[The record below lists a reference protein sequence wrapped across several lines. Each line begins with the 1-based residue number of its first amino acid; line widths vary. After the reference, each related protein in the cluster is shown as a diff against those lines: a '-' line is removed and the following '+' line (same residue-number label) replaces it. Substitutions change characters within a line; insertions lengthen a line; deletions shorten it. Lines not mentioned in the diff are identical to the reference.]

1 MVLRIY
7 GKKSKEKV
15 FSQPVFLLIL
25 SKHEAKKVKKSSQES
40 GGIARSA
47 GTVGIAVMCSRILGL
62 IREQVF
68 AGMFG
73 AGTAYD
79 AFVVAFRIPNLLRDL
94 FGEGALSAAFVT
106 VFSDY
111 DTNKTQKQTWQ
122 LASNVLV
129 FFAIALSLITLAGI
143 YLAGP
148 IVSLLAHGFDKV
160 PGKSELTVKLT
171 MIMMPFL
178 VFISLSAVIMG
189 ILNTKGRFFV
199 PAMASSFF
207 NLGSILGGVG
217 LALLLPRYGQ
227 PPIVGMAIGT
237 LIGGVLQLCMQFP
250 TLMKTGFSFKP
261 LLRLSDPGLRRILR
275 LMIPA
280 TIGLSATQINL
291 FINTNFAS
299 SCAEGSVSWLQ
310 YAFRL
315 VQLPIGVFGVAFS
328 IAAMPVLARHA
339 AKADIQGMRE
349 TLVSS
354 LTMVFC
360 LTIPASAG
368 LILLSEPI
376 IRLIYERGAF
386 TAATTIATSHALVL
400 YAIGLFAYSAN
411 KIIVPVFYALD
422 DTKYPVIGSFLT
434 VLANVLIIKATIS
447 AFQYKAIALTVSCTM
462 ILNFLF
468 LSVVLYRKLNGYSI
482 LYLGKGIIKI
492 CIATVVMS
500 LLLVMLRTYFNPWL
514 NGSLSQKTVSLFS
527 LIAAACLVY
536 SVTLYFLKLHELTD
550 IIHKLKIRIFS

>member
-1 MVLRIY
+1 L
-7 GKKSKEKV
+7 E
-15 FSQPVFLLIL
+15 
-25 SKHEAKKVKKSSQES
+25 KSSQDS
-40 GGIARSA
+40 GKIARSA
-47 GTVGIAVMCSRILGL
+47 STVGVAVMCSRILGL

-73 AGTAYD
+73 AGTAND

-94 FGEGALSAAFVT
+94 FAEGALSAAFVT

-111 DTNKTQKQTWQ
+111 DTNRTEQQTWQ

-129 FFAIALSLITLAGI
+129 FFAIALSIITLLGI
-143 YLAGP
+143 LMAGP
-148 IVSLLAHGFDKV
+148 IVSLMAPHFAET
-160 PGKSELTVKLT
+160 PGKVYLTTKLT

-178 VFISLSAVIMG
+178 VFISLAAVVMG

-199 PAMASSFF
+199 PAMASTFF
-207 NLGSILGGVG
+207 NLGSIIGGVC
-217 LALLLPRYGQ
+217 LAFLLPRFGQ
-227 PPIVGMAIGT
+227 PAIVGMAIGT
-237 LIGGVLQLCMQFP
+237 LVGGILQLGMQLPSLF
-250 TLMKTGFSFKP
+250 KTGFTFRFH
-261 LLRLSDPGLRRILR
+261 LNLSDPGLRRILR

-339 AKADIQGMRE
+339 ARKDMQGMRE

-360 LTIPASAG
+360 LTIPATAG
-368 LILLSEPI
+368 LILLADPI
-376 IRLIYERGAF
+376 IRLIFERGAF
-386 TAATTIATSHALVL
+386 TSADTTATAQALSL

-411 KIIVPVFYALD
+411 KILVPVFYALD
-422 DTKYPVIGSFLT
+422 DTRYPVIASFLA
-434 VLANVLIIKATIS
+434 VIANILIIFATIGF
-447 AFQYKAIALTVSCTM
+447 FQHRAIALSMSCTM
-462 ILNFLF
+462 LLNFLF
-468 LSVVLYRKLNGYSI
+468 LSAILFKKMEGYSI
-482 LYLGKGIIKI
+482 VYLLKGVGKI
-492 CIATVVMS
+492 CTATLFMS
-500 LLLVMLRTYFNPWL
+500 LMIVATRTVFASWFIGTLFQKAVAMLFLITGAALLY
-514 NGSLSQKTVSLFS
+514 
-527 LIAAACLVY
+527 CC
-536 SVTLYFLKLHELTD
+536 TLYFLRLPELTE
-550 IIHKLKIRIFS
+550 IIAKVRAKFRPM

>member
-1 MVLRIY
+1 
-7 GKKSKEKV
+7 
-15 FSQPVFLLIL
+15 L
-25 SKHEAKKVKKSSQES
+25 SKSQQS
-40 GGIARSA
+40 GRIARSA

-62 IREQVF
+62 IREQIF

-111 DTNKTQKQTWQ
+111 DTNRTPQQTWM

-143 YLAGP
+143 YLAKP
-148 IVSLLAHGFDKV
+148 IVLLFAENYALI
-160 PGKSELTVKLT
+160 PGKVALTTKLT

-178 VFISLSAVIMG
+178 VFISLSAVVMG

-199 PAMASSFF
+199 PAMASTFF
-207 NLGSILGGVG
+207 NLGSIIGGVG

-227 PPIVGMAIGT
+227 PAIAGMAIGT
-237 LIGGVLQLCMQFP
+237 LIGGILQLGMQLP
-250 TLMKTGFSFKP
+250 TLFKTGFTFKP
-261 LLRLSDPGLRRILR
+261 HLRLSDPGLKRILR

-291 FINTNFAS
+291 FINTRFAS
-299 SCAEGSVSWLQ
+299 SCVQGSVSWLQ

-315 VQLPIGVFGVAFS
+315 VQLPIGIFGVAFS
-328 IAAMPVLARHA
+328 IAAMPVLAKHA
-339 AKADIQGMRE
+339 AKKDIQGMKE

-368 LILLSEPI
+368 LILLDKPI
-376 IRLIYERGAF
+376 IRLIFERGAF
-386 TAATTIATSHALVL
+386 TATDTLATAQALSL

-411 KIIVPVFYALD
+411 KILVPVFYALD
-422 DTKYPVIGSFLT
+422 DTKFPVIASFLSVVT
-434 VLANVLIIKATIS
+434 NIAIISSTIS
-447 AFQYKAIALTVSCTM
+447 AFQHRAIALSVSCSA
-462 ILNFLF
+462 IFSLIF
-468 LSVVLYRKLNGYSI
+468 LSLVLYKKLNGYSVG
-482 LYLGKGIIKI
+482 YLAKGILKI
-492 CIATVVMS
+492 CLATLVMS
-500 LLLVMLRTYFNPWL
+500 SLIMGVRSYYSAWFAGSIYERALTLLSLIGASGLLYGITLYMLR
-514 NGSLSQKTVSLFS
+514 
-527 LIAAACLVY
+527 
-536 SVTLYFLKLHELTD
+536 LHELTD
-550 IIHKLKIRIFS
+550 IINKIKTRLFH

>member
-1 MVLRIY
+1 M
-7 GKKSKEKV
+7 
-15 FSQPVFLLIL
+15 
-25 SKHEAKKVKKSSQES
+25 KKSSQDS
-40 GGIARSA
+40 GKIARSA
-47 GTVGIAVMCSRILGL
+47 GTVGIAVMCSRVLGL
-62 IREQVF
+62 VREQIF

-111 DTNKTQKQTWQ
+111 DTNRTKEQTWQ

-129 FFAIALSLITLAGI
+129 FFAIALSIITILGI

-148 IVSLLAHGFDKV
+148 LVSALAPDFAEI
-160 PGKSELTVKLT
+160 PGKAALTVKLT

-178 VFISLSAVIMG
+178 LFISLSAVVMG
-189 ILNTKGRFFV
+189 VLNTKGRFFV

-207 NLGSILGGVG
+207 NLGSIVGGVG
-217 LALLLPRYGQ
+217 LALLLPRFGQ
-227 PPIVGMAIGT
+227 PAIAGMAIGT
-237 LIGGVLQLCMQFP
+237 LVGGILQLGIQIP
-250 TLMKTGFSFKP
+250 TLLKTGFIFRP
-261 LLRLSDPGLRRILR
+261 HLRLTDPGLRRILR

-280 TIGLSATQINL
+280 TIGLSATQMNT

-299 SCAEGSVSWLQ
+299 SCAEGSVSWLN

-328 IAAMPVLARHA
+328 IAAIPVLARHA
-339 AKADIQGMRE
+339 ARKDIQGMRE

-360 LTIPASAG
+360 LTIPATAG
-368 LILLSEPI
+368 LILLSNPI
-376 IRLIYERGAF
+376 IGLIFQRGAF
-386 TAATTIATSHALVL
+386 TRVDTIATAQALSL

-411 KIIVPVFYALD
+411 KILVPVFYALN
-422 DTKYPVIGSFLT
+422 DTKYPVFASFLT
-434 VLANVLIIKATIS
+434 VITNILIITLTIKT
-447 AFQYKAIALTVSCTM
+447 FQHRAIALSMSCTI

-468 LSVVLYRKLNGYSI
+468 LSVILYKKMSGYSI
-482 LYLGKGIIKI
+482 SYLLKGGLKI
-492 CIATVVMS
+492 CAATVCMS
-500 LLLVMLRTYFNPWL
+500 ALIITARPFLASWLTGNTFQKAGALFLLITSGGILYC
-514 NGSLSQKTVSLFS
+514 TV
-527 LIAAACLVY
+527 
-536 SVTLYFLKLHELTD
+536 LYFLRLPELTD
-550 IIHKLKIRIFS
+550 ISHKIWAKFRP

>member
-1 MVLRIY
+1 
-7 GKKSKEKV
+7 
-15 FSQPVFLLIL
+15 
-25 SKHEAKKVKKSSQES
+25 
-40 GGIARSA
+40 
-47 GTVGIAVMCSRILGL
+47 
-62 IREQVF
+62 
-68 AGMFG
+68 
-73 AGTAYD
+73 
-79 AFVVAFRIPNLLRDL
+79 
-94 FGEGALSAAFVT
+94 
-106 VFSDY
+106 
-111 DTNKTQKQTWQ
+111 
-122 LASNVLV
+122 
-129 FFAIALSLITLAGI
+129 
-143 YLAGP
+143 
-148 IVSLLAHGFDKV
+148 
-160 PGKSELTVKLT
+160 
-171 MIMMPFL
+171 
-178 VFISLSAVIMG
+178 
-189 ILNTKGRFFV
+189 
-199 PAMASSFF
+199 MASSFF